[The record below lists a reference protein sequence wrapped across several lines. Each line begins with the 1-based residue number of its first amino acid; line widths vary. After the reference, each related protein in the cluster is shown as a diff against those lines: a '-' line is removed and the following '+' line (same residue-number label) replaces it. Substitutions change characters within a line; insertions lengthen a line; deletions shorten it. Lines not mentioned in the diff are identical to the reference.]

1 MLQPDIVFY
10 IDVSLETIKKRAG
23 FGDER
28 YEREELQI
36 KVKEQYENFKKV
48 YLNSNKL
55 NWQNIDGNNKSV
67 DQIFEEIKI
76 IVEEKLN

>member
-76 IVEEKLN
+76 IVEDKLN